1 MCPCVTPEQGE
12 FHSFF
17 KLLSRRRSPIRCPSN
32 IIICYLHT
40 PRYCCD
46 LCSDLRLLLYGRD
59 VPVVTPGQFVVADRE
74 ISLGDAVGSYE
85 PLEKVVYGEVV
96 VDSSA

>member
-1 MCPCVTPEQGE
+1 MPVQYHYMLSAHPEVCAVLYN
-12 FHSFF
+12 H
-17 KLLSRRRSPIRCPSN
+17 LHLMLIR
-32 IIICYLHT
+32 HF
-40 PRYCCD
+40 RYCCD